1 MAYSFVR
8 KLVKDVPQT
17 EASQICR
24 TLMQSGIDVLHKRD
38 EIYEYVSLEE
48 LDTKEAAVLL
58 QVLYVSAADLEYAKS
73 LVKELGMEA
82 FLCSEA
88 EVNAGMEMSEV
99 EKAEAEFYRKH
110 KQNQL
115 FAGIIIVGVIVFML
129 FQVFGG
135 K

>member
-88 EVNAGMEMSEV
+88 EVNASMEMSEV